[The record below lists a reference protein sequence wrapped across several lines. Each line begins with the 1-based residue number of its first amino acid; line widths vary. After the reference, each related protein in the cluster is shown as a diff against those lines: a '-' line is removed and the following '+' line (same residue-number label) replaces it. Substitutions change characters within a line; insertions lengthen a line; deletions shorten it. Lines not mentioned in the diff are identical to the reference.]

1 MWSIKK
7 WANQKLL
14 SSIRRRTLFFVM
26 CIFTMTSVLIMVIG
40 LLFAN
45 HEVEELFDARLAQ
58 QARLLLTLSESIERL
73 GSSNDAI
80 LPLLIDQANTDPN
93 VGHKYESKI
102 FYQIWRDDEL
112 KIASDSML
120 LTLQKEDSL
129 GYGDAVADHHHW
141 RTFTLHKTTG
151 NTKVIVAERADVRG
165 EISDQIVFQTLFPEV
180 LAWPILAVLV
190 WAAVGFG
197 LEPLQQLAQRIKK
210 ITPTKLEP
218 IEMAY
223 VPEELAPVKTALNG
237 LLVEIDVL
245 MEREKRWIADAAHE
259 LRTPLSIL
267 RVHAQNVASAENDLE
282 REHSLNQLV
291 VGVDRSTRIV
301 SQLLALARLE
311 HQKEVSKE
319 TVDVLSISRA
329 MIAEILPLAWKKN
342 IEISLDVNDALN
354 WCCLVEASHVEIL
367 LQNLISNAIKFSPNG
382 STIQIYWKQ
391 NLGCIELTVVDS
403 GKGVTQGDKQ
413 RLSERFF
420 RSGEA
425 EGAGLGLSIVKNII
439 DKYKGHMSFQDSRP
453 HGLTVN
459 ISLPISLNTSS
470 DQPV

>member
-80 LPLLIDQANTDPN
+80 LPLLIDQANTDSN

-129 GYGDAVADHHHW
+129 GYGDAVADHYHW

-165 EISDQIVFQTLFPEV
+165 EISDQIVFQTLFPEI

-218 IEMAY
+218 IEMTY
-223 VPEELAPVKTALNG
+223 VPEELAPVKAALNG
-237 LLVEIDVL
+237 LLLEIDVL

-267 RVHAQNVASAENDLE
+267 RVHAENAASAENDQE
-282 REHSLNQLV
+282 RNQSLSQLTT
-291 VGVDRSTRIV
+291 GVDRSTRIV

-311 HQKEVSKE
+311 HQKKVIREEV
-319 TVDVLSISRA
+319 DIIAISRS
-329 MIAEILPLAWKKN
+329 MIADILPLAWKN
-342 IEISLDVNDALN
+342 NVEISLDVDDNLP
-354 WCCLVEASHVEIL
+354 WGCYVEPNHIEIL
-367 LQNLISNAIKFSPNG
+367 LQNLISNAIKFSSQR
-382 STIQIYWKQ
+382 STIQVVWTQ
-391 NLGCIELTVVDS
+391 FGNLVELKVIDA
-403 GKGVTQGDKQ
+403 GKGVSHKEKK

-439 DKYKGHMSFQDSRP
+439 EKYEGELFFEDSEP
-453 HGLTVN
+453 HGLTVR
-459 ISLPISLNTSS
+459 IQLPIL
-470 DQPV
+470 VE

>member
-129 GYGDAVADHHHW
+129 GYGDAVADHYHW

-165 EISDQIVFQTLFPEV
+165 EISDQIVFQTLFPEI

-218 IEMAY
+218 IEMTY
-223 VPEELAPVKTALNG
+223 VPEELAPVKAALNG
-237 LLVEIDVL
+237 LLLEIDVL
-245 MEREKRWIADAAHE
+245 IEREKRWIADAAHE

-267 RVHAQNVASAENDLE
+267 RVHAENAASAENDQE
-282 REHSLNQLV
+282 RNQSLSQLTT
-291 VGVDRSTRIV
+291 GVDRSTRIV

-311 HQKEVSKE
+311 HQKKVIREEV
-319 TVDVLSISRA
+319 DIIAISRS
-329 MIAEILPLAWKKN
+329 MIADILPLAWKN
-342 IEISLDVNDALN
+342 NVEISLDVDDNLP
-354 WCCLVEASHVEIL
+354 WGCYVEPNHIEIL
-367 LQNLISNAIKFSPNG
+367 LQNLISNAIKFSSQR
-382 STIQIYWKQ
+382 STIQVVWTQ
-391 NLGCIELTVVDS
+391 FGNLVELKVIDA
-403 GKGVTQGDKQ
+403 GKGVSHKEKQ

-439 DKYKGHMSFQDSRP
+439 EKYEGELFFEDSEP
-453 HGLTVN
+453 HGLTVRVQ
-459 ISLPISLNTSS
+459 LPIL
-470 DQPV
+470 VE

>member
-1 MWSIKK
+1 MWSIKR
-7 WANQKLL
+7 WAKGKLL
-14 SSIRRRTLFFVM
+14 SSIRRRTLFVVM
-26 CIFTMTSVLIMVIG
+26 CLFTITSVLIMVIG

-58 QARLLLTLSESIERL
+58 QARLLLTLSENLEGL
-73 GSSNDAI
+73 GSRVSDSTA
-80 LPLLIDQANTDPN
+80 LLINNANTDLS

-102 FYQIWRDDEL
+102 FYQIWEGDTL
-112 KIASDSML
+112 KIASDGMRFSE
-120 LTLQKEDSL
+120 LTQEAS
-129 GYGDAVADHHHW
+129 GYGRAVANDFTW
-141 RTFTLHKTTG
+141 RTFTLKQTDG
-151 NTKVIVAERADVRG
+151 DVRVIVAERSDVRG
-165 EISDQIVFQTLFPEV
+165 EISEQIVFQTLFPEM
-180 LAWPILAVLV
+180 LAWPVLAILV
-190 WAAVGFG
+190 WAAIGFG
-197 LEPLQQLAQRIKK
+197 LKPLQQLASRIKK
-210 ITPTKLEP
+210 ITPTKLTP
-218 IEMAY
+218 IEMSY

-237 LLVEIDVL
+237 LLMEIDVL
-245 MEREKRWIADAAHE
+245 MAREKRWIADAAHE

-329 MIAEILPLAWKKN
+329 MIAEILPLAWKKD

-459 ISLPISLNTSS
+459 ISLPISMNTSS